1 VAHAVS
7 AIQSLTSF
15 LFGWAAR
22 RPAPAKAFLETREAP
37 SEGAVVSSKAL
48 KRFLT
53 SLSHREGPVLL
64 DLGPVV
70 GSNVAFFGEQ
80 LGCKIFVENLY
91 QDLDQFAREDR
102 CDELPAFLTKRLEQ
116 PDGGV
121 DGVLCWDV
129 FDYLDKPCAQALA
142 QELIRVLRPGG
153 VLLGLFGTTKTDTRA
168 YNKFVVVDDHSVHQ
182 KPYPALRGRQ
192 SVLLNR
198 DIDKLFP
205 GLSVSESFL
214 LLNKTREIL
223 FRKRTEEVAQRA
235 MGAVSSINGRV
246 ASKPRA
252 AHSRTGVMAVKPRP
266 KAARNGANG
275 LNGPMD
281 GAMMTAPL
289 NGSRKGARNGSLN
302 ATAPAPARARRAKHS
317 PGADAFSPDA

>member
-1 VAHAVS
+1 VAYAVS
-7 AIQSLTSF
+7 AIQSLTSL

-22 RPAPAKAFLETREAP
+22 RPAPAKASLRTLEAP
-37 SEGAVVSSKAL
+37 QEGAVVSSKAL

-116 PDGGV
+116 PDGGI

-142 QELIRVLRPGG
+142 QALIRVLRPGG
-153 VLLGLFGTTKTDTRA
+153 VLLGLFSTTRTDTRT

-182 KPYPALRGRQ
+182 RPYPALRGRQ

-205 GLSVSESFL
+205 GLSISESFL
-214 LLNKTREIL
+214 LLSKTREIL
-223 FRKRTEEVAQRA
+223 FRKRAEEVAHHA
-235 MGAVSSINGRV
+235 AGVVAVNGGV
-246 ASKPRA
+246 APKPRA
-252 AHSRTGVMAVKPRP
+252 AHSRTRVMAVKPRA
-266 KAARNGANG
+266 KTGKNGANG
-275 LNGPMD
+275 LNGSRN
-281 GAMMTAPL
+281 GAMITAPL
-289 NGSRKGARNGSLN
+289 NGSRKGAPNALN
-302 ATAPAPARARRAKHS
+302 ATAPAPSRPRRTRHS